1 MSAETIIADIIS
13 NARTL
18 GNDAADAA
26 TGFASD
32 AQTAAASALTLG
44 AIPFASQ
51 PSVTIPPFTPNTDS
65 SGELRG
71 GFDEMFGQ
79 LYPDFDSRFD
89 AFIARFFP
97 KVEEC
102 LVTSIG
108 TWICNTI
115 TNGGTGIPAAVE
127 DQIWERSRAREQLD
141 KDRQA
146 DEVVHL
152 FAERGF
158 SLPQGALF
166 GALQDIDFQHSMKV
180 STHSRDVAIKQ
191 AEIEIENIRFA
202 IQQGINL
209 RQVGLN
215 AAVDYLRAWLDTAK
229 TAVDYANALVS
240 AKMRLYD
247 STSAYY
253 NALIAAARLE
263 YEWGRDK
270 ALQTLTQQSYIV
282 SAFNENTRG
291 RVNAAISAAQV
302 MGQLA
307 AAVSA
312 AQNTLAHIG
321 NQTNQDA

>member
-1 MSAETIIADIIS
+1 MSAETIIAEIID

-26 TGFASD
+26 TGFAAD
-32 AQTAAASALTLG
+32 AQTAAQSVINLG
-44 AIPFASQ
+44 AVPFAAQ
-51 PSVTIPPFTPNTDS
+51 PSVTIPPFTPNSDS
-65 SGELRG
+65 TGDLRG

-115 TNGGTGIPAAVE
+115 NNGGTGIPAIIE
-127 DQIWERSRAREQLD
+127 DQIWERSRAREQQD
-141 KDRQA
+141 MDRQK
-146 DEVVHL
+146 DETVYA
-152 FAERGF
+152 FSERGF
-158 SLPQGALF
+158 TLPQGALF
-166 GALQDIDFQHSMKV
+166 AALQDIEFQHSQKV

-209 RQVGLN
+209 RQIGLN
-215 AAVDYLRAWLDTAK
+215 AVNDYLRAWLDTAK

-240 AKMRLYD
+240 AKLKLYD

-253 NALIAAARLE
+253 NALIAAASLE

-270 ALQTLTQQSYIV
+270 ANQTLTQQGLIV
-282 SAFNENTRG
+282 SASNENTRG

-321 NQTNQDA
+321 NQTNEDA